1 MYICIYVYMYIYISE
16 EKQTRKHKLM
26 PCRTR
31 REKQKHACS
40 NPGANHGLF
49 RLYSALQILA
59 FQIELCE
66 KSFGQGLVWPLISVA
81 FYMFLIAP
89 LFLTKGRVQRTSP
102 KDESKGLVSSSVVLP
117 T

>member
-81 FYMFLIAP
+81 CSSP
-89 LFLTKGRVQRTSP
+89 LFVDERTSP